1 MKKILSL
8 SNLLKISSVL
18 SLCLLCIACHK
29 DKTNS
34 DVALIRTGDISELTP
49 VTAISGGEVLDEGA
63 FPVFTRGVVWGLT
76 KNPTIDE
83 HEGITSD
90 GLGIGTFSSEIDG
103 LTPNTIYFIRAYA
116 INNSGTGYGQNISVT
131 TPDGVIDADG
141 NVYNVVVIGTQ
152 TWMRENL
159 KTTKYNDLTDI
170 PIVTGS
176 SAWTN
181 MTTPAYCWF
190 NNSSDYKDPYGALY
204 NWYTVGTGK
213 LCPTGWHVPTMDEF
227 NVLFTYLGGK
237 ETAAYK
243 LKEAGTD
250 HWNAPN
256 TGATNSSGFTAL
268 AAGARETNGSFY
280 YLGVYV
286 VYWASDV
293 VSSSS
298 ADYWWL
304 APNIGNVYTN
314 SYSVKAG
321 LSIRCLKDQ

>member
-1 MKKILSL
+1 
-8 SNLLKISSVL
+8 
-18 SLCLLCIACHK
+18 
-29 DKTNS
+29 
-34 DVALIRTGDISELTP
+34 
-49 VTAISGGEVLDEGA
+49 
-63 FPVFTRGVVWGLT
+63 VWGLT

-90 GLGIGTFSSEIDG
+90 GLGIGTFSSEIYG
-103 LTPNTIYFIRAYA
+103 LTPNTKYFIRAYA
-116 INNSGTGYGQNISVT
+116 INNSGTGYGQNISMT

-159 KTTKYNDLTDI
+159 KTTKYNDQTAI
-170 PIVTGS
+170 PLVTGS

-227 NVLFTYLGGK
+227 NVLFTYLGGT

-268 AAGARETNGSFY
+268 AAGARETTGSFY
-280 YLGVYV
+280 YLGVNV
-286 VYWASDV
+286 AYWASDV

-304 APNIGNVYTN
+304 APNVGKVNTN